1 MVEYPTV
8 SLAVERWAGKYK
20 FERFFEVAVPYFW
33 FRDMGVVV
41 GLVVLFLIAGTVT
54 ADEFNDWM
62 LRYGKKFA
70 AEEYVGAFLKGFGQH
85 FTDGVLLAFAVLT
98 PPCQT
103 ADSENDILRQFGNH

>member
-1 MVEYPTV
+1 
-8 SLAVERWAGKYK
+8 
-20 FERFFEVAVPYFW
+20 
-33 FRDMGVVV
+33 MGVVV

-70 AEEYVGAFLKGFGQH
+70 AEEYVGAFVKGFDESQSGQH
-85 FTDGVLLAFAVLT
+85 FADDALLGFAVLT
-98 PPCQT
+98 PRCQT